1 MNKKIVSILFLSI
14 VLVSLTLTYSYF
26 NQPTTQEQQYDGSVE
41 DINNENVA
49 DEIDDTFIE
58 EDSEIEIGEMV

>member
-14 VLVSLTLTYSYF
+14 VLVSLALTYSYF
-26 NQPTTQEQQYDGSVE
+26 NQPSTEEQKYDSSTE

-49 DEIDDTFIE
+49 DEIDNTFIE
-58 EDSEIEIGEMV
+58 EDAEIEIGEMV

>member
-1 MNKKIVSILFLSI
+1 MNKKIVPILFLSI
-14 VLVSLTLTYSYF
+14 VLVSLALTYSYF
-26 NQPTTQEQQYDGSVE
+26 NQPTTNEQQYEGSAE
-41 DINNENVA
+41 DINNENVS

>member
-1 MNKKIVSILFLSI
+1 MNKKIVPILFLSI
-14 VLVSLTLTYSYF
+14 VLVSLALTYIYF
-26 NQPTTQEQQYDGSVE
+26 NQPTINEQQYDGSAE